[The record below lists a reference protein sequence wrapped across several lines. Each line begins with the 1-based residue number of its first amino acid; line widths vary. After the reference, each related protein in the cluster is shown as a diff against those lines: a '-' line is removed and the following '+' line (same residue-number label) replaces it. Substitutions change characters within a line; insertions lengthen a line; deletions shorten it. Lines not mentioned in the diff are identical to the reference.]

1 MVGGFL
7 PWLPSQALRPR
18 QSTVARQ
25 STTKRRSCW
34 VKAVLLKA
42 VWLKAVKTAGI
53 RAEAI
58 SRYQYLFV
66 GVSLSGRTGSSGLS
80 VAPRNLALNAA
91 EVLRLN

>member
-25 STTKRRSCW
+25 STSKRRSC
-34 VKAVLLKA
+34 
-42 VWLKAVKTAGI
+42 WLKAVKTAGI

-66 GVSLSGRTGSSGLS
+66 GVSLSGRAGSSGLS